1 VVAGFVAV
9 VILSLG
15 TDQVFHSL
23 GVYPPWG
30 VVMEGT
36 GLYMLALGY
45 RIIYTIVGGYIT
57 ARLAP
62 HSPVR
67 HAVILGT
74 IGLAVGMVGAIVAI
88 NGNLG
93 PAWYGIAVA
102 LTGLPC
108 SWLGGVLYA
117 SSHAKA

>member
-15 TDQVFHSL
+15 TDQIFHSV
-23 GVYPPWG
+23 GVFPPWG

-67 HAVILGT
+67 HAVILG
-74 IGLAVGMVGAIVAI
+74 IVGLVVGMFGVIVAI
-88 NGNLG
+88 NSKLG
-93 PAWYGIAVA
+93 PSWYAIAVA
-102 LTGLPC
+102 LTGFPC
-108 SWLGGVLYA
+108 AWLGGVLYG